1 MKKLFTKKHHEFLA
15 RFLAYELSVSD
26 GYSIE
31 RQATIKGI
39 ARLLGSTLQ
48 NDNSKFDYKRFLK
61 AANVPE

>member
-1 MKKLFTKKHHEFLA
+1 MKKLFTQKHYEFLA
-15 RFLAYELSVSD
+15 RFLAYELSMSD
-26 GYSIE
+26 SIE

-48 NDNSKFDYKRFLK
+48 NDNSKFDYKRFLE